1 MNDQTISKE
10 TTMAAAMREQIP
22 DSLPDRIEDV
32 EMLEELL
39 SRPDAAT
46 RRDLSELDGDVMVL
60 GVSGKVGPTLARM
73 AARALPE
80 RRVIGVARFSDP
92 ETRRQLDAWGV
103 ETVQCDLMDRA
114 ELEKLPQVKNI
125 VFMAGHKF
133 GSSGNQ
139 GLTWAM
145 NTYLPGLV
153 AETFTAS
160 RISAFSTGCVYPFVP
175 LEQIGADERM
185 PPEPPGEYAQSC
197 VGRERMFEHF
207 SKRHGAPG
215 RLIRL
220 NYAIDMRYG
229 VLCDIADTIYAGK
242 PVDLRTGH
250 VNVIWQGDANRFAL
264 RALAHATVP
273 TSPLNV
279 SGPETLPVLWLAEE
293 LGRRLGR
300 EVAFVGEPGP
310 TAWLN
315 NSAEAFRLFG
325 YPEVALA
332 RLLDWVADW
341 TLREMPNLGRPTK
354 FELRDGR
361 Y

>member
-1 MNDQTISKE
+1 MNTTKNQLPATIADIE
-10 TTMAAAMREQIP
+10 T
-22 DSLPDRIEDV
+22 
-32 EMLEELL
+32 LEELL

-46 RRDLSELDGDVMVL
+46 VADLESLDGDVMVL
-60 GVSGKVGPTLARM
+60 GVGGKIGPSLARM
-73 AARALPE
+73 AARALPD

-92 ETRRQLDAWGV
+92 ETRKQLDDWGV
-103 ETVQCDLMDRA
+103 EAIKCDLLDHDA
-114 ELEKLPQVKNI
+114 LAALPRVKNI

-145 NTYLPGLV
+145 NSYLPGMV
-153 AETFTAS
+153 AETFTDA

-175 LEQIGADERM
+175 LEHIGADESLA
-185 PPEPPGEYAQSC
+185 PNPPGEYAQSC

-207 SKRHGAPG
+207 SNVHGTPG

-229 VLCDIADTIYAGK
+229 VLCDIADKIHAGE
-242 PVDLRTGH
+242 PVDVDTGH

-264 RALAHATVP
+264 RALAHATAP
-273 TSPLNV
+273 TTPLNV
-279 SGPETLPVLWLAEE
+279 SGPETLAVAWLAEQ
-293 LGRRLGR
+293 LAQRMGR
-300 EVAFVGEPGP
+300 EFTLTGTPSP

-315 NSAEAFRLFG
+315 NSAAAFDLFG
-325 YPEVALA
+325 YPEVPIS
-332 RLLDWVADW
+332 RMLDWVADW
-341 TLREMPNLGRPTK
+341 TKRDMPSHGKPTK
-354 FELRDGR
+354 FEARDGR

>member
-1 MNDQTISKE
+1 MKDQKDTP
-10 TTMAAAMREQIP
+10 MP
-22 DSLPDRIEDV
+22 DQPLPDRIEDLDS
-32 EMLEELL
+32 LEELL

-46 RRDLSELDGDVMVL
+46 AAELNALDGDIMVL
-60 GVSGKVGPTLARM
+60 GVSGKVGPSLARM
-73 AARALPE
+73 AARAAPDK
-80 RRVIGVARFSDP
+80 RVIGVARFSNPAARD
-92 ETRRQLDAWGV
+92 QLDAWGI
-103 ETVQCDLMDRA
+103 ETIQCDLMDRA
-114 ELEKLPQVKNI
+114 AIEALPRARNI

-175 LEQIGADERM
+175 ITDIGADEGT
-185 PPEPPGEYAQSC
+185 PLDPPGEYAQSC
-197 VGRERMFEHF
+197 IGRERMFEHF
-207 SKRHGAPG
+207 SQVHGVPG

-229 VLCDIADTIYAGK
+229 VLCDIAQKVAEGT
-242 PVDLRTGH
+242 PVDLSIGH

-279 SGPETLPVLWLAEE
+279 SGPETLSVRWLATE
-293 LGRRLGR
+293 LAKRMGR
-300 EVAFVGEPGP
+300 EATFTGEPGP

-325 YPEVALA
+325 YPEVPLA

-341 TLREMPNLGRPTK
+341 IARDMPMLGKPTK
-354 FELRDGR
+354 FENRDGR